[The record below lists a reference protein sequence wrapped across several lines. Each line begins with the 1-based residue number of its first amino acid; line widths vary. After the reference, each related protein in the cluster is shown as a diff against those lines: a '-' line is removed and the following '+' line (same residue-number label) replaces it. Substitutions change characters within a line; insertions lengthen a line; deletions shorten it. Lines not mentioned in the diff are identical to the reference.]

1 MNHIIL
7 ICYLIAIFL
16 GISSLTMSILARRRG
31 NTGLNNSML
40 LFSICLIVM
49 CIYDM
54 VIYYTDYFIAGYNNI
69 ELLRFGD
76 CIIAILFISWLSLE
90 QKLTEEDILEGY
102 YKMARFYAI
111 GYAVVWCAVTI
122 IFSVEFM
129 YTIKWILLVSD
140 IVLIFMMLTGSI
152 AYMVA
157 ALYKRSDR
165 TLTIYMVI
173 ITAMLTWNYGSYF
186 WGETSVYWGNSRFI
200 REPLDLTIIFWFVIN
215 IVMIYMVY
223 RRAFVPA
230 YFSNE
235 EKRSE
240 PSLEDR
246 LEKVGAEYDL
256 TEREKELV
264 ALIYEGRSNA
274 EIAEALFI
282 SESTVKT
289 HIYNIFKK
297 MKIKNRMSVM
307 RIVRG
312 EEETTECTNNS
323 VETKNKQ
330 HENC

>member
-1 MNHIIL
+1 MNHVIL

-16 GISSLTMSILARRRG
+16 GISSFTMSILARRRG
-31 NTGLNNSML
+31 NTALNNSML
-40 LFSICLIVM
+40 LFSICLLVM

-76 CIIAILFISWLSLE
+76 CIIAILFLSWLSLE
-90 QKLTEEDILEGY
+90 QKLTEEDILESY
-102 YKMARFYAI
+102 YKMAR
-111 GYAVVWCAVTI
+111 GYAVGYAAVWCATTL
-122 IFSVEFM
+122 IFSIEFM

-140 IVLIFMMLTGSI
+140 IVLIFMMLIGSI

-165 TLTIYMVI
+165 TLTVYMVI

-223 RRAFVPA
+223 RRAFVPV
-230 YFSNE
+230 YFNNE
-235 EKRSE
+235 DKAPEF
-240 PSLEDR
+240 SLDDR
-246 LEKVGAEYDL
+246 LEQVREEYDL

-307 RIVRG
+307 RIVRD
-312 EEETTECTNNS
+312 EDERPEMAETASES
-323 VETKNKQ
+323 K
-330 HENC
+330 